1 MDPSLVSM
9 HALVLLTLAHLAF
22 GDEAPGSKS
31 SSIPSSVGKPGYK
44 MPEEKSDTADEKAA
58 AALDNALF
66 ARYILSTLAALV
78 FCLAVYRVVIQ
89 SIRYI
94 RTLTCLNNDTQRYF
108 KMPNLAFGA
117 IKQHLL
123 YAPLLRRRHNREI
136 HFAWFHLG
144 YIPTRFQSLFLAA
157 IIGMN
162 VTLSVWGIEWN
173 GTRAAALNHLR
184 NRTGTLSVVN
194 LIPLVIL
201 AGRNN
206 PLISILNISYDNF
219 NLIHRWFGRIV
230 VLQALAH
237 TLAEVIKIV
246 DRGGWRT
253 LNVAFQN
260 SQMLLTGLVATIA
273 VVAIT
278 LQSCAAVRHAFYETF
293 LHLHII
299 FVIVTLAFLWK
310 HLENTYPQNYLLA
323 MIVFWAFERFTRLVF
338 LVYRNVGREGTKA
351 ELELLPGDAC
361 RVTLKIARPWT
372 FQPGQYAFITVPSVG
387 LWTSHPF
394 SIAWSHNVNETMQ
407 QDSEKGYKI
416 SAEDI
421 LANTTDQTNMSL
433 IIRRR
438 SGFTD
443 KLFEKAERSTS
454 GITTIT
460 AYVEGPYGGHA
471 VLHSYGT
478 VMIFAGGVGITH
490 QVSYVRDLVA
500 GYASGTVAA
509 RKVILVWVIQSPEH
523 LEWIRPWMTTILAMD
538 KRRDILRIQ
547 LFVTQPRSTKEIHS
561 PSATVQMFP
570 GKPSVDTLIEIESE
584 NQIGA
589 MGVSVCGTGG
599 LSDDVRAAVRRR
611 QGVRNIDFLEQGF
624 TW

>member
-1 MDPSLVSM
+1 M
-9 HALVLLTLAHLAF
+9 LTLLMTVLA
-22 GDEAPGSKS
+22 GQALGEETSANRPSTQS
-31 SSIPSSVGKPGYK
+31 SSKQGSQHRQES
-44 MPEEKSDTADEKAA
+44 PEQIAA
-58 AALDNALF
+58 AAIDNVRF
-66 ARYILSTLAALV
+66 ARYTLTVLAAIV
-78 FCLAVYRVVIQ
+78 FCLFIFRVVIHTV
-89 SIRYI
+89 RYI

-108 KMPNLAFGA
+108 KMPSPAFGA

-136 HFAWFHLG
+136 HLAWFHLG
-144 YIPTRFQSLFLAA
+144 YVPTRVQSLLLAA
-157 IIGMN
+157 VVVMN
-162 VTLSVWGIEWN
+162 VTLSVSGIEWS
-173 GTRAAALNHLR
+173 GTRAAALSHLR

-194 LIPLVIL
+194 MIPLVIL

-206 PLISILNISYDNF
+206 PLISILNISFDNF
-219 NLIHRWFGRIV
+219 NLVHRWFGRIV

-237 TLAEVIKIV
+237 TIAQVLIIV
-246 DRGGWRT
+246 DE
-253 LNVAFQN
+253 
-260 SQMLLTGLVATIA
+260 SS
-273 VVAIT
+273 AII
-278 LQSCAAVRHAFYETF
+278 RHAFYETF
-293 LHLHII
+293 LHLHIVL
-299 FVIVTLAFLWK
+299 VILSVVFLWK
-310 HLENTYPQNYLLA
+310 HLEDTLPQKYLLT
-323 MIVFWAFERFTRLVF
+323 MIIIWIAERVTRFAVLI
-338 LVYRNVGREGTKA
+338 YRNVGRGGTKA

-361 RVTLKIARPWT
+361 RVTLKMVRPWV

-394 SIAWSHNVNETMQ
+394 SVAWSNTGNDTKA
-407 QDSEKGYKI
+407 QDSEKGYRI
-416 SAEDI
+416 TADDI
-421 LANTTDQTNMSL
+421 LADSNEKTSMSL

-443 KLFEKAERSTS
+443 KIFEKAERSAS
-454 GITTIT
+454 GITTIS
-460 AYVEGPYGGHA
+460 AYVEGPYGGHS

-490 QVSYVRDLVA
+490 QVPFVRDLVA

-509 RKVILVWVIQSPEH
+509 RKVVLIWVIQSPEH

-547 LFVTQPRSTKEIHS
+547 LFVTRPRSTKEIHS

-570 GKPSVDTLIEIESE
+570 GKPNVDTLIEMESE

-611 QGVRNIDFLEQGF
+611 QGNRNIDFLEQGF